1 MASIS
6 WCKKQRKGI
15 RLVEPND
22 NLAKEYLETAQ
33 ETLETLKSIRNKSKV
48 WLATTKYYCEYFAI
62 YSLLMKLGI
71 KSEIH
76 ECTIAVCKMLEEL
89 KIVPEGYTNRLE
101 QDKQLRI
108 DNQYYLK
115 NKEVPV
121 DYDELLQFVLK
132 IKDITSKLTQE
143 EARKIRELVRKGK
156 KPQTT
161 IFL

>member
-15 RLVEPND
+15 RLIEPNE

-76 ECTIAVCKMLEEL
+76 ECTIAVCAVLEEL
-89 KIVPEGYTNRLE
+89 GIVPKGYSQKLE

-121 DYDELLQFVLK
+121 NYDELLQFVLT

-143 EARKIRELVRKGK
+143 EARNARERIRKG
-156 KPQTT
+156 
-161 IFL
+161 